1 MSEIMSTHPAITATG
16 VKQPLTLVQV
26 PTPQPQQHEIQVR
39 IEWVPS
45 APLDVY
51 QVDAGLMAQFPQSIG
66 DSGVGTVVAVGPSVE
81 HLHVGDQV
89 MGFFFHNE
97 KEKGQQIYVTAPEH
111 LFGKVPPGLSLAAA
125 ATLPTNIA
133 TAFLTLS
140 DKLGIELPWPRP
152 SEFSS
157 KDQNVPILIWGAG
170 SSVGQFAVQILKYWG
185 YTNVIATA
193 SSKHHAKIK
202 GYGAKHVID
211 YKDQDAVSFILDI
224 LSTESP
230 SLPLRAFDCVDSKF
244 GSLQHIAKITTLPGS
259 IVAAVLPVVVRPSSE
274 EGGVQVSLDVAG
286 EATWM
291 PGVEIHGI
299 VSYAFEAN
307 PFLKDH
313 LLPDIIPGLVKLGAI
328 EPNKY
333 REIEGDS
340 LLQRATAALD
350 TLRSGQVSGE
360 RLVWKVWTEGEFPQ
374 FK

>member
-1 MSEIMSTHPAITATG
+1 M
-16 VKQPLTLVQV
+16 
-26 PTPQPQQHEIQVR
+26 
-39 IEWVPS
+39 
-45 APLDVY
+45 
-51 QVDAGLMAQFPQSIG
+51 
-66 DSGVGTVVAVGPSVE
+66 
-81 HLHVGDQV
+81 
-89 MGFFFHNE
+89 
-97 KEKGQQIYVTAPEH
+97 
-111 LFGKVPPGLSLAAA
+111 
-125 ATLPTNIA
+125 PTNIA

-211 YKDQDAVSFILDI
+211 YKDQDAVSSILDI

-299 VSYAFEAN
+299 VSYAFEAVCLVSSCPLCFSLTKLIFYQN